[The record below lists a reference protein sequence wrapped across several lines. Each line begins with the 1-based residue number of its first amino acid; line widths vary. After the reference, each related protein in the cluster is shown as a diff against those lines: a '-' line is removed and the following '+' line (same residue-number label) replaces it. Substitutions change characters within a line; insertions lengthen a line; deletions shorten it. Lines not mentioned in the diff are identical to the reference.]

1 MYSANQDQRD
11 SDGDCIGD
19 VCDRVVIGMRDK
31 DGDGLPDY
39 CDNCPHK
46 YNPEQAD
53 SDDDGLGDD
62 CDKCPGL
69 YLPLQYNNL
78 CHRVVNT

>member
-1 MYSANQDQRD
+1 MCSANHDQQD

-19 VCDRVVIGMRDK
+19 ACDRVMIGMRDR
-31 DGDGLPDY
+31 DRDGLPDY
-39 CDNCPHK
+39 CDNCPNK

-53 SDDDGLGDD
+53 SDEDGLGDD

-69 YLPLQYNNL
+69 YLPLKYNNL
-78 CHRVVNT
+78 CDRVDPT